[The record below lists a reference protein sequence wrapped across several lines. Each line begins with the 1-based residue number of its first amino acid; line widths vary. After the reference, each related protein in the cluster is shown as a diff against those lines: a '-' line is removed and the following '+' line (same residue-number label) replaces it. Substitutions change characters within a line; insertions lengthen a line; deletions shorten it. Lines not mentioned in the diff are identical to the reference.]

1 MSFWLQSWAD
11 CYWAQDIQ
19 HYEQHFL
26 HMQLLL
32 PLLSESKGLCGLCVR
47 LASLTCQ
54 CIQTLI
60 DFVGEVEAKEN
71 KGNLEGPRQN
81 SPPRQPFRA
90 SQAPHQQQP
99 WGQPQ
104 PPAKPWAQ
112 IQPQQHPWDPPQPAR
127 HQWGQAASQTRE
139 AANPWGQQQPKAV
152 MSTSCNQ
159 AIMLRTPVA

>member
-1 MSFWLQSWAD
+1 MHA
-11 CYWAQDIQ
+11 YNMRR
-19 HYEQHFL
+19 FL
-26 HMQLLL
+26 CMQIFLS
-32 PLLSESKGLCGLCVR
+32 LLSQGKGRLCMH
-47 LASLTCQ
+47 LASLTHKY
-54 CIQTLI
+54 IQTCNVT
-60 DFVGEVEAKEN
+60 VGEVEAKEN

-112 IQPQQHPWDPPQPAR
+112 IQPQQHPWDPPQPA
-127 HQWGQAASQTRE
+127 WGQAASQTRE

-152 MSTSCNQ
+152 VSISLNQ

>member
-1 MSFWLQSWAD
+1 MQV
-11 CYWAQDIQ
+11 
-19 HYEQHFL
+19 FL
-26 HMQLLL
+26 PFLSKSKGPCRLCVHLALLTYQHMQ
-32 PLLSESKGLCGLCVR
+32 
-47 LASLTCQ
+47 TFTD
-54 CIQTLI
+54 II
-60 DFVGEVEAKEN
+60 GEVEAKEN
-71 KGNLEGPRQN
+71 KGNLEGLRQN

-139 AANPWGQQQPKAV
+139 AANPWGQQQPNAV
-152 MSTSCNQ
+152 VRMSLNQ
-159 AIMLRTPVA
+159 AIMPRTPVA